1 MTTVPML
8 WALTDSSL
16 EASLL
21 MQAPGA
27 HIDVRRRCCDSVE
40 LLAASAVSPGVAIVV
55 QADLPR
61 FSREVAATLH
71 KQSGDLIV
79 LTTPGVEEN
88 TIRSWGVGRVVP
100 VDLGS
105 PVDSID
111 VGALVGASRPHQPV
125 LPTPPN
131 PRQPSIQAQVVCMW
145 SPMGST
151 GRSTIALG
159 LAESWALSGERVL
172 LIDADMRAP
181 SLATSVSVMEDVS
194 GLVVACRYADHHA
207 LDTRTL
213 GSACRE
219 LQPRLSIMTGLSD
232 PQRWAEVSP
241 PSFRSVISTAREHFD
256 RIVIDISPIMS
267 MYAADEFTRDLDPY
281 STLQPS
287 RDAVAVT
294 ALESADWVAAVMR
307 PDAVGAAR
315 FVQDF
320 AAHSSIFAQAHICF
334 LLNRVAGR
342 GSRSTIDEFASIC
355 ATVGTRSEIDFRA
368 IPEDSAVSAMVR
380 AGATFTENGR
390 RGQAFTAVRKIA
402 TESFMHQSET
412 LGSRRGKHY
421 NKIANLGPLV
431 QRLGIFRRHAHA
443 STGGNR

>member
-8 WALTDSSL
+8 WALTDSAL

-27 HIDVRRRCCDSVE
+27 DIDVRRRCCDSVE

-55 QADLPR
+55 QANLPR

-79 LTTPGVEEN
+79 LTTPGEEEN
-88 TIRSWGVGRVVP
+88 TIRSWGVGRVIPLV
-100 VDLGS
+100 LGS
-105 PVDSID
+105 DFDPID
-111 VGALVGASRPHQPV
+111 LGALVGASRRNQPV

-131 PRQPSIQAQVVCMW
+131 PRQPPTRAQVVCMW
-145 SPMGST
+145 SPAGST

-172 LIDADMRAP
+172 LVDADVHAP
-181 SLATSVSVMEDVS
+181 SLATSVSVLEDVS

-241 PSFRSVISTAREHFD
+241 QSFRSVISTAREHFD
-256 RIVIDISPIMS
+256 RIVIDISPILS
-267 MYAADEFTRDLDPY
+267 MPAPDEFSRGLDPY
-281 STLQPS
+281 STLHTS
-287 RDAVAVT
+287 RDAVGVA

-320 AAHSSIFAQAHICF
+320 ASYSSIFAQAHVSF
-334 LLNRVAGR
+334 LLNRVGRR

-355 ATVGTRSEIDFRA
+355 ATVGTSSAIDIRA

-380 AGATFTENGR
+380 AGATFTERGR
-390 RGQAFTAVRKIA
+390 RGQAFMAIRKIA
-402 TESFMHQSET
+402 TESFVHHTET
-412 LGSRRGKHY
+412 LGSRRGKY
-421 NKIANLGPLV
+421 NDKIANLGPLV

-443 STGGNR
+443 STGGNG